1 MDVKIAFLNG
11 NLTEDVYM
19 IQPES
24 FIDPKH
30 VGKIYKLQKSIYG
43 LKQASQSWNLH
54 FDEVVKG
61 LCLIKKVE
69 KPYVYKKVSGNIV
82 VFLVLYVDDIL
93 LIRKDIPIVEVVKSS
108 LRKNFSMKDL
118 GEAMYIWELRSIE
131 IDQRG

>member
-61 LCLIKKVE
+61 FGFIK
-69 KPYVYKKVSGNIV
+69 
-82 VFLVLYVDDIL
+82 
-93 LIRKDIPIVEVVKSS
+93 
-108 LRKNFSMKDL
+108 M
-118 GEAMYIWELRSIE
+118 
-131 IDQRG
+131 